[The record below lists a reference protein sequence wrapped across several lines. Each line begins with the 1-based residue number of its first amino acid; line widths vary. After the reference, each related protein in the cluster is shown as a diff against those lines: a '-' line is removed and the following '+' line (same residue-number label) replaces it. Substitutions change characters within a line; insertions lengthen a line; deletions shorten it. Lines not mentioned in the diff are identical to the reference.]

1 MTILYAECISF
12 NYARINRTAGMKILS
27 FFPRGIVFLTPKLV
41 SGSVSK
47 VTKIKPHSHI
57 ETFSEQAKRG
67 QNVNKKNT

>member
-1 MTILYAECISF
+1 
-12 NYARINRTAGMKILS
+12 MKILS